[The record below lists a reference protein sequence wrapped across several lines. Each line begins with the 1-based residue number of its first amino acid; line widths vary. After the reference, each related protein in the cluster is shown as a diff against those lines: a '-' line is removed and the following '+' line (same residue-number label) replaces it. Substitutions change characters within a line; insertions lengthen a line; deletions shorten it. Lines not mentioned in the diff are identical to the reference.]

1 MMEFAVEVKNVT
13 KKYNRF
19 TLSDVSFAV
28 PQGCIMGLIG
38 ENGAGKS
45 TAFKSM
51 LNLVKKD
58 GGDVLFW
65 GKPMND
71 KDTDLK
77 SRIGVAFDAIC
88 FPEVLTVKQ
97 VGTIG
102 RMTFANWDDACYH
115 DLITRFELPEKAQIK
130 TLSKGMK
137 MKLNLAYAMSHN
149 AELLILDEPTAG
161 LDPIARDELLDL
173 FLEFVQDE
181 THSILISS
189 HITSDLEKIADY
201 ITFINK
207 GKVAFSKEKD
217 TLLYQYGI
225 VRCGEKELEAVKQN
239 GCIAWRKNDCNYEV
253 LVEDREALRRNHPQL
268 VIDNASIDEIMLL
281 TVKGERA

>member
-1 MMEFAVEVKNVT
+1 MEFAVEVKNIT
-13 KKYNRF
+13 KKYDRF

-58 GGDVLFW
+58 AGEVLFW

-71 KDTDLK
+71 KDTELK

-97 VGTIG
+97 VGDIG
-102 RMTFANWDDACYH
+102 RMTYKEWDKKH
-115 DLITRFELPEKAQIK
+115 FQELITRFELPEKAEIK

-137 MKLNLAYAMSHN
+137 MKLNLAFAMSHN
-149 AELLILDEPTAG
+149 AQLLILDEPTAG

-173 FLEFVQDE
+173 FMEYVQDE
-181 THSILISS
+181 QHSILISS
-189 HITSDLEKIADY
+189 HITTDLEKIADY

-225 VRCGEKELEAVKQN
+225 VRCGEKDLARVKEA
-239 GCIAWRKNDCNYEV
+239 GCIAWRKNDCNYDV
-253 LVEDREALRRNHPQL
+253 LVENREAMKRAFPHLI
-268 VIDNASIDEIMLL
+268 IDNASIDEIMLL
-281 TVKGERA
+281 TVKGERV

>member
-1 MMEFAVEVKNVT
+1 MEFAVEVRNVT
-13 KKYNRF
+13 KKYDRF
-19 TLSDVSFAV
+19 TLSDVSFSV

-45 TAFKSM
+45 TAFKTM

-58 GGDVLFW
+58 SGDVLFW
-65 GKPMND
+65 GKPLDD
-71 KDTDLK
+71 KDTELK

-88 FPEVLTVKQ
+88 FAEVLTVKQ
-97 VGTIG
+97 VGNIG
-102 RMTFANWDDACYH
+102 RMTYKNWDSARFQE
-115 DLITRFELPEKAQIK
+115 LVTRFELPEKAEIK

-137 MKLNLAYAMSHN
+137 MKLNLAFAMSHN
-149 AELLILDEPTAG
+149 AQLLILDEPTAG

-181 THSILISS
+181 QHSILISS
-189 HITSDLEKIADY
+189 HITTDLEKIADY

-217 TLLYQYGI
+217 TLLYRYGV
-225 VRCGEKELEAVKQN
+225 VRCGEKDLAGVKN
-239 GCIAWRKNDCNYEV
+239 AGCIAWRKNDCNYDV
-253 LVEDREALRRNHPQL
+253 LVEDRETVKRAFPHL
-268 VIDNASIDEIMLL
+268 VVDNASIDEIMLL
-281 TVKGERA
+281 TVKGERV

>member
-13 KKYNRF
+13 KKYERF
-19 TLSDVSFAV
+19 TLSDVSFSV

-58 GGDVLFW
+58 SGEVLFW
-65 GKPMND
+65 GKPLDD
-71 KDTDLK
+71 KDTELK
-77 SRIGVAFDAIC
+77 SRIGVAFDALC
-88 FPEVLTVKQ
+88 FADVLTVKQ
-97 VGTIG
+97 VGSIG
-102 RMTFANWDDACYH
+102 RMTYKNWDSTRFQK
-115 DLITRFELPEKAQIK
+115 LITRFELAEKAQIK

-181 THSILISS
+181 SHSILISS

-201 ITFINK
+201 VTFINK

-253 LVEDREALRRNHPQL
+253 LVEDREAMKRAFPHL

-281 TVKGERA
+281 TVKGERV

>member
-1 MMEFAVEVKNVT
+1 MEFAVEVKNVT
-13 KKYNRF
+13 KKYKHF

-28 PQGCIMGLIG
+28 PQGSIMGLIG

-45 TAFKSM
+45 TAFKAM
-51 LNLVKKD
+51 LNLIHKD
-58 GGDVLFW
+58 AGEVLFW
-65 GKPMND
+65 GKLLDD
-71 KDTDLK
+71 KDTELK

-88 FPEVLTVKQ
+88 FAEILTVRQ
-97 VGTIG
+97 VNKICSLTYP
-102 RMTFANWDDACYH
+102 NWDAKRFQE
-115 DLITRFELPEKAQIK
+115 LITRFELPEKAEIK

-137 MKLNLAYAMSHN
+137 MKLNLAAAMSHN
-149 AELLILDEPTAG
+149 AQLLILDEPTAG

-181 THSILISS
+181 EHSILISS
-189 HITSDLEKIADY
+189 HITTDLEKIADY

-217 TLLYQYGI
+217 ALLYQYGI
-225 VRCGEKELEAVKQN
+225 VRCGEKDFQQVKDA
-239 GCIAWRKNDCNYEV
+239 GCIAWRKMDCNYEI
-253 LVEDREALRRNHPQL
+253 LVEDRQQVCRAFPHL
-268 VIDNASIDEIMLL
+268 VVDNASIDEIMLL

>member
-13 KKYNRF
+13 KKYDRF

-51 LNLVKKD
+51 LNLVKRD
-58 GGDVLFW
+58 GGEVLFW

-71 KDTDLK
+71 KDTELK

-97 VGTIG
+97 VGDIG
-102 RMTFANWDDACYH
+102 RMTYKNWDRKH
-115 DLITRFELPEKAQIK
+115 FQVLITRFELPEKAEIK

-137 MKLNLAYAMSHN
+137 MKLNLAFAMSHN
-149 AELLILDEPTAG
+149 AQLLILDEPTAG

-173 FLEFVQDE
+173 FMEYVQDE
-181 THSILISS
+181 QHSILISS
-189 HITSDLEKIADY
+189 HITTDLEKIADY

-217 TLLYQYGI
+217 TLLYQYGV
-225 VRCGEKELEAVKQN
+225 VRCGEKDLAKVKEA
-239 GCIAWRKNDCNYEV
+239 GCIAWRKNDCNYDV
-253 LVEDREALRRNHPQL
+253 LVENREAMKRAFPHLI
-268 VIDNASIDEIMLL
+268 IDNASIDEIMLL

>member
-13 KKYNRF
+13 KKYKRF

-45 TAFKSM
+45 TAFKAM
-51 LNLVKKD
+51 LNLIRRD
-58 GGDVLFW
+58 GGEVLFW

-71 KDTDLK
+71 KDTELR

-97 VGTIG
+97 VGNVG
-102 RMTFANWDDACYH
+102 RMTYKNWDAARFEE
-115 DLITRFELPEKAQIK
+115 LVTRFELPEKAEIK

-137 MKLNLAYAMSHN
+137 MKLNLAFAMSHN

-181 THSILISS
+181 QHSILISS
-189 HITSDLEKIADY
+189 HITTDLEKIADY

-217 TLLYQYGI
+217 TLLYRYGV
-225 VRCGEKELEAVKQN
+225 VRCGEKDLAGVKN
-239 GCIAWRKNDCNYEV
+239 AGCIAWRKNDCNYDV
-253 LVEDREALRRNHPQL
+253 LVENRDTVKRAFPHL
-268 VIDNASIDEIMLL
+268 VVDNASIDEIMLL
-281 TVKGERA
+281 TVKGEKA